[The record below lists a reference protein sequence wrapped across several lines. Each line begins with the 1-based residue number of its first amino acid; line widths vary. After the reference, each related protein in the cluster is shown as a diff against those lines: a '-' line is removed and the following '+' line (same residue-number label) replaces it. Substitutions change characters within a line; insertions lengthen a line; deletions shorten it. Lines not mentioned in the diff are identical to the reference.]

1 MDLNK
6 GLEEIKS
13 LRYNNQ
19 ITEETMNDTIV
30 GIRHEMAGKELD
42 NELKR
47 SKIDL
52 NETEKEAVREGIKQS
67 WEKIKIDW
75 KNADTNE
82 RNMIINDAV
91 YKLKENRPSIGD
103 MGGSVLRNT
112 LRLGFNI
119 LDKLDKK
126 FGTDIEGMKKA
137 LEIK

>member
-1 MDLNK
+1 MDLKK

-52 NETEKEAVREGIKQS
+52 NEAEREAVREGIKQS

-82 RNMIINDAV
+82 RNMIINV
-91 YKLKENRPSIGD
+91 SIVTGK
-103 MGGSVLRNT
+103 RNT
-112 LRLGFNI
+112 FY
-119 LDKLDKK
+119 LDFFKRQTK
-126 FGTDIEGMKKA
+126 G
-137 LEIK
+137 